1 VSEKVDPTESSEARN
16 EFFALKEDPLW
27 KSLPQEVKPKVR
39 RLIEQVA
46 YSQTRQTVVSGPLP
60 ASDEL
65 AKYEQI
71 APGAANRLIT
81 LVEQQSSHRISIE
94 TFVIK
99 SQQWQSFAGQI
110 LGFLVAIAFLVGAVY
125 TVVHGFAI
133 AGTIIGS
140 LDLIGL
146 VTVFVLGRN
155 TQKQNLMDKRS

>member
-1 VSEKVDPTESSEARN
+1 MSDKAHQAEGLEEEAKL
-16 EFFALKEDPLW
+16 EAIALKEDPIW
-27 KSLPQEVKPKVR
+27 KSLPKDVKPKVLMLVR
-39 RLIEQVA
+39 QFA
-46 YSQTRQTVVSGPLP
+46 YKQTIVSGPLP

-81 LVEQQSSHRISIE
+81 LVEHQSSHRISIE

-99 SQQWQSFAGQI
+99 WQQIQSFIGQF
-110 LGFLVAIAFLVGAVY
+110 LGFLIALAFLVGSVY

-140 LDLIGL
+140 LDLVGL
-146 VTVFVLGRN
+146 VTVFVLGRSA
-155 TQKQNLMDKRS
+155 QKHDLKNKQ